1 LKEKTKHLEGE
12 LQQLLDDFASE
23 TGFGVA
29 EVLVVEPHHDQE
41 DESSHDQEVEV
52 RLAPPN
58 RERPPKKETKT
69 LGRKLKTLLKAFES
83 GTGCRVTEV
92 LVGQEIY
99 EVQVRIDLLPYPQ
112 RFLKDATKRLEGE
125 LQEMLCDFA
134 RRTQGRVA
142 EVLVTEEGP
151 ENYDVQVRIAPPAPE
166 SPGPRSGRK
175 EKDGHAPA

>member
-1 LKEKTKHLEGE
+1 MTVDELKEKTKHLEGE

-52 RLAPPN
+52 RLDSPN
-58 RERPPKKETKT
+58 RQRPPKREKKT
-69 LGRKLKTLLKAFES
+69 LQRALKAFLQAFES

-92 LVGQEIY
+92 LVGQEVY

-112 RFLKDATKRLEGE
+112 RFLKNATKRLE
-125 LQEMLCDFA
+125 
-134 RRTQGRVA
+134 
-142 EVLVTEEGP
+142 
-151 ENYDVQVRIAPPAPE
+151 
-166 SPGPRSGRK
+166 
-175 EKDGHAPA
+175 